1 MATTF
6 ISDAEHYSK
15 VLDAAAKARRT
26 LWIGTADIKDL
37 YVTQGKAEKPF
48 LGGGGI
54 GPHRQRRER
63 TPYPRQGTRAA
74 VPPGL

>member
-48 LGGGGI
+48 LGGGY
-54 GPHRQRRER
+54 R
-63 TPYPRQGTRAA
+63 TS
-74 VPPGL
+74 